1 MTKRSTPWRDACK
14 RCVPK
19 RGMGCLNT
27 AGLKTWRRLTLLLS
41 GVTIVSFFPRTRWS
55 FISSETSMRSRRR
68 RCPETLYFSRGPQRN
83 NLPETAVYVEPAE
96 ARFIQEKMPVGQ
108 AKLVLGYRTNIAYD
122 DPLYFPLVLYNGILG
137 GFPHSKAFSQC
148 SREGQ
153 PGLLRL
159 LAAGEAK
166 RDHAYRSRDRGK

>member
-55 FISSETSMRSRRR
+55 LYIVGDLDAKQAEEVAR
-68 RCPETLYFSRGPQRN
+68 ETLYFSRGPQRN

-108 AKLVLGYRTNIAYD
+108 AKLVLGYRTQY
-122 DPLYFPLVLYNGILG
+122 
-137 GFPHSKAFSQC
+137 
-148 SREGQ
+148 
-153 PGLLRL
+153 RL
-159 LAAGEAK
+159 
-166 RDHAYRSRDRGK
+166 